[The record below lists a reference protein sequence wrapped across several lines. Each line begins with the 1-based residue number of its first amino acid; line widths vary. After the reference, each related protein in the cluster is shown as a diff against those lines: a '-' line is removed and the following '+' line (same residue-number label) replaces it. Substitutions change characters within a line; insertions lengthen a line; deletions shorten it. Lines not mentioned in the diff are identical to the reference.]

1 MILPCEFNM
10 IPKKLQIKNFLSY
23 GPEPQIIDFLSYN
36 LICLSGK
43 NGHGKSAL
51 LDAMTWALW
60 GQARKT
66 SGTSKADEGL
76 VHLGQKHMLVIFDF
90 EINGVT
96 YRVRREF
103 VKTQSNPFSALDFGI
118 VKDDE
123 SFTTLTDKTIKVT
136 QTKLEKTIGITYES
150 FINSAFLRQG
160 QANEFSKK
168 SPKERKDILATILQ
182 LERFEDLKKV
192 ALEKSKTFQ
201 QLLLQKQSIYDR
213 IGQEVA
219 DLQVALQEKDLH
231 AQQLTTTEEQEK
243 QLLQILLHNEQKKE
257 LLLAQHKKYEFLE
270 LQKAQE
276 LKQLAQ
282 LEQQL
287 LALDKIYQQ
296 IALQQSNGA
305 DITKIEEEQKQLRA
319 TVTIHQEKL
328 NKRLE
333 LKDQYL
339 NLQEKKQA
347 LEKELDQEKSD
358 VAQKHEIT
366 CKILQEQIEQQQRY
380 IAQQEKKVIQV
391 TQEIIQQEAIIT
403 GYEETI
409 QKQTIALDAQAADEK
424 QFEDHKNQYQALK
437 TQGVLLESQIV
448 DLAQKH
454 TLSLGNQDPSCPLCE
469 QNLSASRKKF
479 LEQKFNQ
486 TSSATQVELEKIKLE
501 TVNLQKILVQEHA
514 IIQQHKKNQDELTT
528 LISRNDAVKQ
538 QLQKLILQSQ
548 EEQQLIVTGKAT
560 IEELGKKLQQNVVDQ
575 KKSETNPINKEK
587 EVAYETFIKKIDAL
601 KQTAQTLAYNKE
613 AHENDYKQLQEIE
626 TILTSYQTLQKEI
639 AQQEQR
645 HKQMTDLKQN
655 MKKISESCKNFD
667 QELQL
672 IKDCPAQLAEHIKI
686 QHEQKLQLQAIATE
700 KSNLLNKKVIF
711 ELQDKKMLSLQSE
724 QISIDKELKV
734 INLEIT
740 DFAEIVKALGKDGLQ
755 ALLIEQALPEIEQE
769 ANILLAQL
777 TDNQTQ
783 IFIESLRDLKKGG
796 SKETLDIKISD
807 SIGLRPYEMFSGG
820 EAFRI
825 DFALRIAISKLLAR
839 RAGTALQTLI
849 IDEGFGSQD
858 DDGLQ
863 LIMDSILKIQDNFA
877 KVIIVSH
884 LPAMK
889 EQFPVQFLVEKKAS
903 GSVITVIQQG

>member
-1 MILPCEFNM
+1 M
-10 IPKKLQIKNFLSY
+10 IPKKLHIKNFLSY

-66 SGTSKADEGL
+66 NGTSKADEGL

-90 EINGVT
+90 EINGIA

-118 VKDDE
+118 VKADE
-123 SFTTLTDKTIKVT
+123 TFTTLTDKTIKTT

-192 ALEKSKTFQ
+192 ALEKSKLLQQ
-201 QLLLQKQSIYDR
+201 QLVQKQSIYDR
-213 IGQEVA
+213 IGQEIS
-219 DLQVALQEKDLH
+219 DLHIALLEKEVH
-231 AQQLTTTEEQEK
+231 AQQLQAIEEQEQQLVK
-243 QLLQILLHNEQKKE
+243 ILLQDEEKKE
-257 LLLAQHKKYEFLE
+257 VLLEQHKNYEMLQ
-270 LQKAQE
+270 LQKSQHQ
-276 LKQLAQ
+276 KQIVD
-282 LEQQL
+282 LEIQHT
-287 LALDKIYQQ
+287 ALDKIYQE
-296 IALQQSNGA
+296 IALQQTHNT
-305 DITKIEEEQKQLRA
+305 DITRLELEQKQLRSMV
-319 TVTIHQEKL
+319 TVHQEKL

-347 LEKELDQEKSD
+347 LEKELTQAKTD
-358 VAQKHEIT
+358 VAQKYEIT
-366 CKILQEQIEQQQRY
+366 RKILQEQIEQQQRHLT
-380 IAQQEKKVIQV
+380 QQEKNALISR
-391 TQEIIQQEAIIT
+391 QEIIQQQAVIIT
-403 GYEETI
+403 HEKMIE
-409 QKQTIALDAQAADEK
+409 QQTTALNGQDVHEK
-424 QFEDHKNQYQALK
+424 QFEEHKNQYQALK
-437 TQGVLLESQIV
+437 TQTLFLEQQIS

-454 TLSLGNQDPSCPLCE
+454 TLALANQDPSCPLCE

-479 LEQKFNQ
+479 LEQKFYQ
-486 TSSATQVELEKIKLE
+486 STTTAQAELEKIKLD
-501 TVNLQKILVQEHA
+501 TIYLQTILAQEHA
-514 IIQQHKKNQDELTT
+514 VLQKNKKAQDELTKLLSQT
-528 LISRNDAVKQ
+528 DAMQQ
-538 QLQKLILQSQ
+538 QLAKMLSKSH
-548 EEQQLIVTGKAT
+548 EEAQQITISKAQLNQLIKNLEQTLA
-560 IEELGKKLQQNVVDQ
+560 DQ
-575 KKSETNPINKEK
+575 TASEKNWIDKEK
-587 EVAYETFIKKIDAL
+587 ELAYETFIKKIDAL

-613 AHENDYKQLQEIE
+613 IHEQDYKQLQAIE
-626 TILTSYQTLQKEI
+626 NILIHHQTLQKEV

-645 HKQMTDLKQN
+645 QKQMH
-655 MKKISESCKNFD
+655 
-667 QELQL
+667 ELQL
-672 IKDCPAQLAEHIKI
+672 HITKIHEICKEFDQTLNLSKDCPLQLVEHAKI
-686 QHEQKLQLQAIATE
+686 QHEHKLQAQAITAE
-700 KSNLLNKKVIF
+700 KSNLLNKKAVLD
-711 ELQDKKMLSLQSE
+711 LQQQKVSNLQIE
-724 QISIDKELKV
+724 QKSIEKELTLT
-734 INLEIT
+734 NLELT

-807 SIGLRPYEMFSGG
+807 AIGLRPYEMFSGG

-889 EQFPVQFLVEKKAS
+889 EQFPVQFLVEKKAA
-903 GSVITVIQQG
+903 GSVVTVIQQG

>member
-1 MILPCEFNM
+1 M

-23 GPEPQIIDFLSYN
+23 GPDNQIIDFLPYN

-90 EINGVT
+90 EINNIA

-103 VKTQSNPFSALDFGI
+103 VKTQSHPFSALDFGI

-123 SFTTLTDKTIKVT
+123 TFTTLTDKTIKTT
-136 QTKLEKTIGITYES
+136 QNKLEKTIGITYES

-182 LERFEDLKKV
+182 LERFEDLKKI
-192 ALEKSKTFQ
+192 ALEKNKTFQ
-201 QLLLQKQSIYDR
+201 QQLLQKQSIYDR
-213 IGQEVA
+213 IGQEVT
-219 DLQVALQEKDLH
+219 DLKVSLKEKDAHEKELKSI
-231 AQQLTTTEEQEK
+231 EEQEK
-243 QLLQILLHNEQKKE
+243 QLLQQMLTDEQKKE
-257 LLLAQHKKYEFLE
+257 LLLTQHKKYEFLA
-270 LQKAQE
+270 LQKSQE
-276 LKQLAQ
+276 FKQLTDIKQ
-282 LEQQL
+282 QITVLE
-287 LALDKIYQQ
+287 KTYQQ
-296 IALQQSNGA
+296 ITAQQSSGV
-305 DITKIEEEQKQLRA
+305 DIAKLEDNQKQLRIS
-319 TVTIHQEKL
+319 VTTHQEKL

-347 LEKELDQEKSD
+347 LEKEIEQEKSD
-358 VAQKHEIT
+358 NAQKHEIS
-366 CKILQEQIEQQQRY
+366 CKILQEQIEHHKQQLKKHM
-380 IAQQEKKVIQV
+380 QQLEIFTQQINQI
-391 TQEIIQQEAIIT
+391 TQEINNLT
-403 GYEETI
+403 
-409 QKQTIALDAQAADEK
+409 QK
-424 QFEDHKNQYQALK
+424 N
-437 TQGVLLESQIV
+437 
-448 DLAQKH
+448 
-454 TLSLGNQDPSCPLCE
+454 CPLCE
-469 QNLSASRKKF
+469 QNLSA
-479 LEQKFNQ
+479 E
-486 TSSATQVELEKIKLE
+486 
-501 TVNLQKILVQEHA
+501 
-514 IIQQHKKNQDELTT
+514 HKK
-528 LISRNDAVKQ
+528 
-538 QLQKLILQSQ
+538 
-548 EEQQLIVTGKAT
+548 IVQ
-560 IEELGKKLQQNVVDQ
+560 KKLQIQAEQEEKLIITVQN
-575 KKSETNPINKEK
+575 KINELNKELEQNIATFTKSQKSSTNQEK
-587 EVAYETFIKKIDAL
+587 ETTYQTLIKKIEAL
-601 KQTAQTLAYNKE
+601 KQTGQSLAYDKS
-613 AHENDYKQLQEIE
+613 AHEDDYKKLQEIE
-626 TILTSYQTLQKEI
+626 ITLVGYQALQKEI

-645 HKQMTDLKQN
+645 LKQIN
-655 MKKISESCKNFD
+655 DLHQGMIKIEESCKKIDEETN
-667 QELQL
+667 L
-672 IKDCPAQLAEHIKI
+672 IKDTPTQLTNHIKV
-686 QHEQKLQLQAIATE
+686 QHEQKLQAQTLGQQ
-700 KSNLLNKKVIF
+700 KSNAFNKKAIF
-711 ELQDKKMLSLQSE
+711 DLQSKKMISLQDELVSVE
-724 QISIDKELKV
+724 KELKS
-734 INLEIT
+734 INVEIT
-740 DFAEIVKALGKDGLQ
+740 DFTEIVKALGKDGLQ